1 MIQRQ
6 QTLWLILA
14 TAAAAL
20 TFKFP
25 FATGEEIVKNTTM
38 KQLVE
43 TTAGNNFFTLILTI
57 ASAIISTITIFM
69 FKDRKMQIKLCLL
82 GLLIAIGILALYV
95 LDMNKLISG
104 TPAIWALLPI
114 VVIVSYFMAFRNIRK
129 DQKLVKSLDKLRKV
143 ITKKNLIEISAYWQK
158 EKRSN

>member
-25 FATGEEIVKNTTM
+25 FATGEEIIKNTTM

-43 TTAGNNFFTLILTI
+43 STAGNNFFTLILTI
-57 ASAIISTITIFM
+57 ASAIISTITIFL

-82 GLLIAIGILALYV
+82 GLLISIGILVVFILE
-95 LDMNKLISG
+95 MKKMISG
-104 TPAIWALLPI
+104 TPAIWALLPVI
-114 VVIVSYFMAFRNIRK
+114 VIVSYFMAFRNIRK
-129 DQKLVKSLDKLRKV
+129 DEKLVKSLNKLR
-143 ITKKNLIEISAYWQK
+143 
-158 EKRSN
+158 

>member
-6 QTLWLILA
+6 QTLWLLLA
-14 TAAAAL
+14 TIAAAL

-43 TTAGNNFFTLILTI
+43 ITAGNNFFTLVLTI
-57 ASAIISTITIFM
+57 ASAIISTITIFL

-82 GLLIAIGILALYV
+82 GLLIAIGIVVLYV
-95 LDMNKLISG
+95 LDMYKLISG
-104 TPAIWALLPI
+104 TPAIWALLP
-114 VVIVSYFMAFRNIRK
+114 VIVIISYLMAFLKIRK
-129 DQKLVKSLDKLRKV
+129 DQRLVKSLDKLR
-143 ITKKNLIEISAYWQK
+143 
-158 EKRSN
+158 

>member
-25 FATGEEIVKNTTM
+25 FATGEEIVKNTAM

-82 GLLIAIGILALYV
+82 GLLIAIGILALYI

-104 TPAIWALLPI
+104 TPAIWALLPA
-114 VVIVSYFMAFRNIRK
+114 VVILGYFMAFLNIRK
-129 DQKLVKSLDKLRKV
+129 DQKLVKSLDKLR
-143 ITKKNLIEISAYWQK
+143 
-158 EKRSN
+158 

>member
-6 QTLWLILA
+6 QTLWLLLA
-14 TAAAAL
+14 TVAAAL

-69 FKDRKMQIKLCLL
+69 FKDRSMQIKLCLL
-82 GLLIAIGILALYV
+82 GLLIAIGILALYI

-104 TPAIWALLPI
+104 TPAIWALLPA
-114 VVIVSYFMAFRNIRK
+114 VVILGYFMAFYNIRK
-129 DQKLVKSLDKLRKV
+129 DQKLVKSLDKLR
-143 ITKKNLIEISAYWQK
+143 
-158 EKRSN
+158 